1 MARWSRRQ
9 LLGAALGWCSTGC
22 HLVRFTA
29 TDKTE
34 TPSVSDA
41 LKATKPNGHPLDGP
55 RRVGMKIATVA
66 APLRDQAIDQ
76 AIWHTTDEQ
85 ILPEDLRTAL
95 KNNGLRIG
103 LLRSSLPAE
112 VEELMLHGG
121 HAGQF
126 VEPLIVNQP
135 VNEPTKIAATEKLAE
150 ASLLID
156 TGTKVQGKT
165 YQNVTGFLR
174 ITATIDDQK
183 GVVLKT
189 TPELHYGEMK
199 SKFVTAGNL
208 ESAFEPAQLAM
219 KTVQDEELFRDLAA
233 NIRVEPGQCLVIG
246 LDPSRESGLGWFLL
260 TKPPETDKETQ
271 QKLILIW
278 AWNAGRDA
286 VLDIPSV
293 VQSASR
299 QTKTFQPLESPPPA
313 IVAKRNEN
321 SQKLKTRVDQVKS
334 AGFDKP
340 NSSDDKKSGPT

>member
-1 MARWSRRQ
+1 
-9 LLGAALGWCSTGC
+9 
-22 HLVRFTA
+22 
-29 TDKTE
+29 
-34 TPSVSDA
+34 
-41 LKATKPNGHPLDGP
+41 
-55 RRVGMKIATVA
+55 
-66 APLRDQAIDQ
+66 
-76 AIWHTTDEQ
+76 
-85 ILPEDLRTAL
+85 
-95 KNNGLRIG
+95 
-103 LLRSSLPAE
+103 
-112 VEELMLHGG
+112 
-121 HAGQF
+121 
-126 VEPLIVNQP
+126 
-135 VNEPTKIAATEKLAE
+135 
-150 ASLLID
+150 
-156 TGTKVQGKT
+156 
-165 YQNVTGFLR
+165 
-174 ITATIDDQK
+174 
-183 GVVLKT
+183 
-189 TPELHYGEMK
+189 
-199 SKFVTAGNL
+199 
-208 ESAFEPAQLAM
+208 M

-321 SQKLKTRVDQVKS
+321 SQKLKTRDDQVKS